1 MYVKDNVGLK
11 LLTFETP
18 VLTLLEWDS
27 NKTIKKSPKTVLCKL
42 TLRQPLRNTFA
53 RLNILAKMFFF
64 KTMVKL
70 PLVVTAL

>member
-27 NKTIKKSPKTVLCKL
+27 NKTIKKSPKTVLCKI
-42 TLRQPLRNTFA
+42 N
-53 RLNILAKMFFF
+53 F
-64 KTMVKL
+64 KTTIKKHFCE
-70 PLVVTAL
+70 TKTY